1 MEIAWMQ
8 KSGLR
13 IKGKHATF
21 AVNPVGDPSA
31 NATLLLDD
39 SIHEFGE
46 GDTVI
51 FHGPGDYEV
60 GGVKVT
66 GIKCDKGN
74 AYSLN
79 IDNISVVVGKI
90 SALSALQNKMKEH
103 NIIIVACDEKI
114 DASFITSHAENAI
127 VFYGS
132 QAEET
137 AKEFESEKLK
147 TMNKYSVVAGK
158 LSPELETILLN

>member
-13 IKGKHATF
+13 IKGKHAVF
-21 AVNPVGDPSA
+21 AVNPLDNAVA
-31 NATLLLDD
+31 NAILLLDD
-39 SIHEFGE
+39 SPHEFGDQ
-46 GDTVI
+46 DTVI

-60 GGVKVT
+60 GGVKIT
-66 GIKCDKGN
+66 GIKSEKGN

-79 IDNISVVVGKI
+79 IDGMSVIVGKI
-90 SALSALQNKMKEH
+90 TALAVLQNKMKEH
-103 NIIIVACDEKI
+103 NIIIVSCDEKI

-137 AKEFESEKLK
+137 AKEFEQEKLK
-147 TMNKYSVVAGK
+147 TMNKYTVVANK